1 MSTLDD
7 FLNFVLQFPYWSQ
20 VVTGLI
26 SLFAAWVMALRTSK
40 NETLKQCRDKRL
52 AVYDEAIAFL
62 DELRVHPGI
71 ALEDDFY
78 ITSLKLGNHLRAYGS
93 KKVVNTFRDAM
104 RVLRALKRDCDS
116 AIEDLNRRY
125 MPIEFVYDDDGKL
138 DYEKVAPQIDMS
150 EFEELLEKEKAS
162 KTMSARQILDLLSP
176 ILKAINKSISNR
188 W

>member
-1 MSTLDD
+1 
-7 FLNFVLQFPYWSQ
+7 
-20 VVTGLI
+20 
-26 SLFAAWVMALRTSK
+26 
-40 NETLKQCRDKRL
+40 
-52 AVYDEAIAFL
+52 
-62 DELRVHPGI
+62 
-71 ALEDDFY
+71 
-78 ITSLKLGNHLRAYGS
+78 
-93 KKVVNTFRDAM
+93 
-104 RVLRALKRDCDS
+104 
-116 AIEDLNRRY
+116 